1 MRQYLERVILLP
13 CNMLFI
19 YKDFLSAPPALFLQE
34 EAARERLEERKRR
47 QALFLHKKR
56 RPRKVERKA
65 SFNSA
70 THPT

>member
-1 MRQYLERVILLP
+1 M
-13 CNMLFI
+13 
-19 YKDFLSAPPALFLQE
+19 QE

-65 SFNSA
+65 SIASLSDMDLLPARSTYVSHFRKTEECPNISS
-70 THPT
+70 